1 MPLMVW
7 NTVSRMCEAR
17 WVNLPRS
24 LQSGICLR
32 DLHDAIRL
40 AWLIVTLGILRVMP
54 IRLLEPESFQERFF
68 R

>member
-24 LQSGICLR
+24 LHKIGMVDC
-32 DLHDAIRL
+32 HM
-40 AWLIVTLGILRVMP
+40 LGILWVMP